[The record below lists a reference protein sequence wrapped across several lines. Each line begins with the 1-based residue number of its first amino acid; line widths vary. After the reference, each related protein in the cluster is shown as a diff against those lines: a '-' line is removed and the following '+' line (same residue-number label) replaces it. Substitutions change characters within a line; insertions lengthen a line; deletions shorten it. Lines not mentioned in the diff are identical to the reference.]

1 MNFMTQD
8 VLEVAHKLMHEL
20 DCPRSLT
27 IKILIEH
34 NEWDQI
40 FAMKADPHQYPDA
53 KSFLSANMATCF
65 FKKLD
70 VPMGR
75 EDEIEAATLE
85 KWEAAERSCFRT
97 NQRLNELLDFGTLS
111 GMPAPERIIQ
121 FMDDARKWFAWI
133 VGDDLPPCEGRFGP
147 GATVSDSYGRTTVLH
162 KMSSLPTFTPSA
174 FAFLVPWSASK
185 WASACAIR
193 GDVPIS
199 ARGNV
204 YFTAKKSALVR
215 RPCAKETSING
226 FYQLGTGD
234 YLRRRIKL
242 RGIDLRKAKETHMFV
257 AQVSSL
263 TEEHATIDLTSA
275 SDTNALAL
283 VRALAS
289 PKWYNHLT
297 DLRSPYTKVGDRWVR
312 LEKFSSMGNGFTFE
326 LETAVFMSICLAVD
340 PTLRPGYDLHVLGD
354 DIIVPTEIAND
365 VIWALK
371 FCGFDTNKDKTFVS
385 GHFRESCGGDY
396 FNGVPVRGF
405 YLEEIP
411 NEPQHFIAL
420 ANGIRRA
427 CEGANRYM
435 PGTVRYLRAWFKCL
449 DNIPVTIRKLRG
461 PEQLGDI
468 VIHDDESRWQT
479 RWRSSCIRWIRVYRP
494 TRPKGTKFG
503 RFDATIQIAGALYG
517 VGLAGQIPSDRLRGS
532 TLETGRLRVWP
543 EGYDGREVIGRDPVM
558 SYKVGWVPFS

>member
-1 MNFMTQD
+1 MNFLTQD
-8 VLEVAHKLMHEL
+8 VLEVAQKLMREL
-20 DCPRSLT
+20 DCARSLS
-27 IKILIEH
+27 IDILMRY

-40 FAMKADPHQYPDA
+40 FAMKADPHHYSDA
-53 KSFLSANMATCF
+53 KSFLSANLATCF

-75 EDEIEAATLE
+75 QDEIEAATLE
-85 KWEAAERSCFRT
+85 KWWSAERSCFRT

-111 GMPAPERIIQ
+111 GIPAPERIIE
-121 FMDDARKWFAWI
+121 FLDDARKWFAWI
-133 VGDDLPPCEGRFGP
+133 VGDGLPPCEGRFGP

-174 FAFLVPWSASK
+174 FGYLVPWSGTK
-185 WASACAIR
+185 WASACAAR
-193 GDVPIS
+193 WDVPET

-204 YFTAKKSALVR
+204 YFTAPKTALVR
-215 RPCAKETSING
+215 RPCAKEASING

-242 RGIDLRKAKETHMFV
+242 RGIDLRTAKELHMFI

-289 PKWYNHLT
+289 PRWFNHLT
-297 DLRSPYTKVGDRWVR
+297 DLRSPFTRVNGKWVR

-326 LETAVFMSICLAVD
+326 LETAVFMAICLAVD
-340 PTLRPGYDLHVLGD
+340 PTLTPGHDLHVLGD
-354 DIIVPTEIAND
+354 DIIVPKGIAND

-371 FCGFDTNKDKTFVS
+371 FCGFETNKDKTYVS
-385 GHFRESCGGDY
+385 GSFRESCGGDY
-396 FNGVPVRGF
+396 YLGVPVRGF
-405 YLEEIP
+405 YLEKVP
-411 NEPQHFIAL
+411 NEPQHFIAI
-420 ANGIRRA
+420 ANGIRRV
-427 CEGANRYM
+427 CEDANRVV
-435 PGTVRYLRAWFKCL
+435 PGIVRYRSAWFKCL
-449 DNIPVTIRKLRG
+449 DNIPVAIRKLRG

-468 VIHDDESRWQT
+468 VIHDDESRWQI
-479 RWRSSCIRWIRVYRP
+479 RWRSSGIRWIGVYRP
-494 TRPKGTKFG
+494 TRPQGTKFG
-503 RFDATIQIAGALYG
+503 RFDAHIQFAGALYG
-517 VGLAGQIPSDRLRGS
+517 VGLTGQVPTDRLRVGC
-532 TLETGRLRVWP
+532 LQAAGRVWP